1 MQSTKQRAGSP
12 TRQPRPLP
20 RFLRLLFAFA
30 TSLVFAGG
38 AIAETRKII
47 IDDDAFGLMHYMLL
61 NAPDVEV
68 LGITTVSGN
77 SWANRVTAQ
86 SLRGIEN
93 HGDTSVPVV
102 EGATF
107 PLLNSERLTNRF
119 EALYGKLVWKGA
131 WMREW
136 VEPTQQSQPPYFGPY
151 DPVEL
156 PGGNPQIS
164 AAPEI
169 AANFLVRMVR
179 RYPGEISIF
188 ATGPMTNLALA
199 QRLEP
204 RFAELAKELIYMGG
218 SLGPR
223 QALDNRSA
231 AEFARE
237 FVNSP
242 RRECNVFWDPEAASI
257 VARSPWKRIVM
268 IPVDPSTATQITS
281 ELKARLA
288 AVADPRLAEEISGL
302 EPGFPLW
309 DEIAAGIWLKPELIE
324 EQKELYVDVDTHFGP
339 GYGNTLSWAEHY
351 QPGLG
356 EQKAEVILKVDPV
369 GLYDLMESLI
379 GESARR

>member
-1 MQSTKQRAGSP
+1 MPSHLHSGLAVLLVALALCLPSP
-12 TRQPRPLP
+12 AVTAAEPR
-20 RFLRLLFAFA
+20 R
-30 TSLVFAGG
+30 V
-38 AIAETRKII
+38 I

-77 SWANRVTAQ
+77 TWANRVTAQ
-86 SLRGIEN
+86 SLRGLEIQ
-93 HGDTSVPVV
+93 GDTHIPVV
-102 EGATF
+102 EGATY
-107 PLLNSERLTNRF
+107 PLLNSERLTQHF

-136 VEPTQQSQPPYFGPY
+136 VEPTQQTAPPYFGPH
-151 DPVEL
+151 DPVDL
-156 PGGNPQIS
+156 PGGNPTI
-164 AAPEI
+164 AAADEI

-179 RYPGEISIF
+179 RYPGEVTIF

-199 QRLEP
+199 QRLDP
-204 RFAELAKELIYMGG
+204 RFAELAKELVYMGG

-223 QALDNRSA
+223 QVLDNRSA

-242 RRECNVFWDPEAASI
+242 RREFNVFWDPEAASI
-257 VARSPWKRIVM
+257 VARSPWRRIVM
-268 IPVDPSTATQITS
+268 VPVDPSTATQITP

-288 AVADPRLAEEISGL
+288 AVASPGLATAIAAQ

-309 DEIAAGIWLKPELIE
+309 DEIAAAIWLQPGLVRERAS
-324 EQKELYVDVDTHFGP
+324 LYIDFDTQFGP
-339 GYGNTLSWAEHY
+339 GYGTTLSWSEHY

-356 EQKAEVILKVDPV
+356 ERKAEVILAVEPA
-369 GLYDLMESLI
+369 GLYNLMEQLFANSD
-379 GESARR
+379 GP

>member
-1 MQSTKQRAGSP
+1 MSQRGPSQLVVTLLVTLFLNVSLLRAVAAE
-12 TRQPRPLP
+12 PR
-20 RFLRLLFAFA
+20 R
-30 TSLVFAGG
+30 
-38 AIAETRKII
+38 II

-77 SWANRVTAQ
+77 TWANRVTAQ
-86 SLRGIEN
+86 SLRGLEIS
-93 HGDTSVPVV
+93 GDTDVPVM

-107 PLLNSERLTNRF
+107 PLLNSEQLTQRF
-119 EALYGKLVWKGA
+119 EGLYGKLVWKGA

-136 VEPTQQSQPPYFGPY
+136 VEPTQQTQPTYYGPFEE
-151 DPVEL
+151 VEL
-156 PGGNPQIS
+156 PGGNAKI
-164 AAPEI
+164 AAADEI

-179 RYPGEISIF
+179 KYPGEISIF

-199 QRLEP
+199 QRLDP

-223 QALDNRSA
+223 QVLDNRSA

-242 RRECNVFWDPEAASI
+242 RREFNVFWDPEAASI
-257 VARSPWKRIVM
+257 VARSPWRRIVM
-268 IPVDPSTATQITS
+268 VPVDPSTATQITPQ
-281 ELKARLA
+281 LKERLA
-288 AVADPRLAEEISGL
+288 AVASPELAKTIAGL

-309 DEIAAGIWLKPELIE
+309 DEIAAAVWLKPDLVRESR
-324 EQKELYVDVDTHFGP
+324 ELYVDVDTAFGP
-339 GYGNTLSWAEHY
+339 GYGNTLSWDEHY

-356 EQKAEVILKVDPV
+356 ERKNEVILAVDPP
-369 GLYDLMESLI
+369 GLYELMETLMGNSD
-379 GESARR
+379 GP

>member
-1 MQSTKQRAGSP
+1 MH
-12 TRQPRPLP
+12 
-20 RFLRLLFAFA
+20 LRSCMLSHLLVIFFSA
-30 TSLVFAGG
+30 TLVFASG
-38 AIAETRKII
+38 ASAQSRKVI

-77 SWANRVTAQ
+77 TWANRVTAQ
-86 SLRGIEN
+86 SLRGLEIS
-93 HGDTSVPVV
+93 GDTNIPVI

-107 PLLNSERLTNRF
+107 PLLNSERLTERF

-136 VEPTQQSQPPYFGPY
+136 VEPTQQTQPPYFGPF
-151 DPVEL
+151 DDVDL
-156 PGGNPQIS
+156 PGGNPS
-164 AAPEI
+164 TEAADEI

-199 QRLEP
+199 QRLDP
-204 RFAELAKELIYMGG
+204 RFAEAAKELIYMGG
-218 SLGPR
+218 SLRPM

-242 RRECNVFWDPEAASI
+242 RREFNVFWDPESASI

-268 IPVDPSTATQITS
+268 VPVDPSTATQITP
-281 ELKARLA
+281 ELKERMVS
-288 AVADPRLAEEISGL
+288 VASPLLAESIQGM

-309 DEIAAGIWLKPELIE
+309 DEIAAGIWLQPYLIRE
-324 EQKELYVDVDTHFGP
+324 SKELYVDVDTHFGP
-339 GYGNTLSWAEHY
+339 GYGNTLSWDEHY

-356 EQKAEVILKVDPV
+356 EQKAEVIIAIDPG
-369 GLYDLMESLI
+369 GLYDLMEALMGNSD
-379 GESARR
+379 GP